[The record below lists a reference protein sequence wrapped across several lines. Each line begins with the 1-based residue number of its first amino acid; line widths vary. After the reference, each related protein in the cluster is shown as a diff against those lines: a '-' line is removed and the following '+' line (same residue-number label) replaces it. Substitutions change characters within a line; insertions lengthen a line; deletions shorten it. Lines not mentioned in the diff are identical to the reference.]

1 MKLLFHFAYEFLR
14 VHRLLNK
21 HVVLFAFQFVVFG
34 DELFL
39 LLLKICYSLLLILYI
54 ILKLFTLLKILLLNC
69 LILHLHKSIL
79 LLIQL
84 NNLTLVFLLLICSLV
99 LSYYNLDYIWIKGAL
114 KIIVLRFNFLIRIQR
129 KLFWFFYFWRF
140 RLSEYIDF
148 VLWFRIW
155 VGDEVESMCFLGFW
169 KLVFLRT
176 IRVLV

>member
-99 LSYYNLDYIWIKGAL
+99 LSYYNLDYI
-114 KIIVLRFNFLIRIQR
+114 
-129 KLFWFFYFWRF
+129 
-140 RLSEYIDF
+140 
-148 VLWFRIW
+148 
-155 VGDEVESMCFLGFW
+155 
-169 KLVFLRT
+169 
-176 IRVLV
+176 